1 MELEQAAMELGT
13 RERAEITGAASTGGQ
28 LTKPATQ
35 RRGNTN
41 SIAAHKLSLFSLRKC
56 SPQLTRP
63 HYMQPKE
70 IHGGDRFPS
79 GFSLPFPFVLSTSC
93 PTTIA
98 SCVWSEKVRAIL
110 KVFGFID

>member
-1 MELEQAAMELGT
+1 MLPGPTHGRAGAGSEAAILVMELEQAAMELGT
-13 RERAEITGAASTGGQ
+13 RERAEITGAGQ

-56 SPQLTRP
+56 SPQLARP

-79 GFSLPFPFVLSTSC
+79 GFVCLVRKSSELS
-93 PTTIA
+93 
-98 SCVWSEKVRAIL
+98 
-110 KVFGFID
+110 